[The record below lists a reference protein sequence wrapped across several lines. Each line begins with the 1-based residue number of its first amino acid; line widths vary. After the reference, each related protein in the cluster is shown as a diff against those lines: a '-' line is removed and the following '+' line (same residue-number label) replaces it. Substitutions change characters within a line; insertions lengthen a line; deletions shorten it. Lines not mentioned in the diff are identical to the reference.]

1 MITARQ
7 KSLYSFFKKIT
18 MSIDMQ
24 AVSFRAD
31 QKLKLFIEHRVEKL
45 NLFFGRIIRA
55 QVMLKLENAGQVK
68 EKVVEV
74 SVHVPG
80 EVLFVKSSKM
90 SFEAATDEAIDSLR
104 RKIERYKSRRK

>member
-1 MITARQ
+1 
-7 KSLYSFFKKIT
+7 

-24 AVSFRAD
+24 AVSFHAY
-31 QKLKLFIEHRVEKL
+31 QKLKLFIEHRVEKF

-74 SVHVPG
+74 
-80 EVLFVKSSKM
+80 K
-90 SFEAATDEAIDSLR
+90 LR
-104 RKIERYKSRRK
+104 LKLQKN

>member
-1 MITARQ
+1 
-7 KSLYSFFKKIT
+7 

-24 AVSFRAD
+24 AVSFHAD

-55 QVMLKLENAGQVK
+55 QVMLKLENAGQIK
-68 EKVVEV
+68 EKVGEL

>member
-1 MITARQ
+1 
-7 KSLYSFFKKIT
+7 

-31 QKLKLFIEHRVEKL
+31 QKLKLFIEKRVEKL
-45 NLFFGRIIRA
+45 NQFFDRIIHT
-55 QVMLKLENAGQVK
+55 QVLLKLENSGQIK
-68 EKVVEV
+68 EKVVEL

-80 EVLFVKSSKM
+80 EILFVKSSKM

-104 RKIERYKSRRK
+104 RQIEKYKYRRK

>member
-1 MITARQ
+1 MAR
-7 KSLYSFFKKIT
+7 KNSLYSFFKKIT

-24 AVSFRAD
+24 AVSFHAD

-45 NLFFGRIIRA
+45 NLFFGRITCA
-55 QVMLKLENAGQVK
+55 QVKLKLENAGQVK
-68 EKVVEV
+68 EKVVEL

-90 SFEAATDEAIDSLR
+90 TFEAATDEAIDSLR

>member
-1 MITARQ
+1 
-7 KSLYSFFKKIT
+7 

-24 AVSFRAD
+24 AVSFHAD
-31 QKLKLFIEHRVEKL
+31 QKLKLFIEQRVEKL

-55 QVMLKLENAGQVK
+55 QVFLKLENSGQVK
-68 EKVVEV
+68 EKIVEL

-80 EVLFVKSSKM
+80 EVLFVKSSKL

-104 RKIERYKSRRK
+104 RKIEKYKSRRK

>member
-1 MITARQ
+1 
-7 KSLYSFFKKIT
+7 

-31 QKLKLFIEHRVEKL
+31 QKLKLFIEKRVEKL
-45 NLFFGRIIRA
+45 NQFFDRIIHT
-55 QVMLKLENAGQVK
+55 QVLLKLENSGQIK
-68 EKVVEV
+68 EKVVEL

-80 EVLFVKSSKM
+80 EILFVKSSKL

-104 RKIERYKSRRK
+104 RQIEKYKYRRK